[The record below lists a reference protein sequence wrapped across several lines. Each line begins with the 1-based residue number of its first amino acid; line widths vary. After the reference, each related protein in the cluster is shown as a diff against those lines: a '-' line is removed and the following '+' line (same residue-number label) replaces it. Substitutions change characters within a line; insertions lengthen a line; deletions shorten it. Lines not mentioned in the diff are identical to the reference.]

1 MTTEVFQIISSQ
13 TALYSA
19 QTRTKKPIKI
29 NELEVEQFTGVC
41 LYMSLI
47 RMASTR
53 SYWSTEFR
61 VRQIADVLTL
71 NGFEEIK
78 RFLHFAD
85 NSAEVSTDRD
95 RLAKFRPLLDMLR
108 SRFGTVP
115 MEENLSIDEQI
126 VPFKG
131 RSGLKQYNPMKP
143 HKWGVVWRE
152 WICV

>member
-1 MTTEVFQIISSQ
+1 
-13 TALYSA
+13 
-19 QTRTKKPIKI
+19 
-29 NELEVEQFTGVC
+29 
-41 LYMSLI
+41 MSLI